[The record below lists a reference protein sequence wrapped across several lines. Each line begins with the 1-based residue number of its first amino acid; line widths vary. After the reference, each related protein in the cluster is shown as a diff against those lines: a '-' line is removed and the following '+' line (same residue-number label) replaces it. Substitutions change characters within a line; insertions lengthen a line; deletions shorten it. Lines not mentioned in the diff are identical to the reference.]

1 MEDAADTIMYK
12 VVAAIWCE
20 CRREKCKGTVPVV
33 SMSPQATA
41 KMLMLFV
48 AYFGRVRFKYSVV
61 GGIYRN
67 SVFYMGTPSFFH
79 SILPDLVLTYLKLQM
94 ENSFGIAFRKL
105 ADESCG

>member
-1 MEDAADTIMYK
+1 MEDAADTIMYM

-20 CRREKCKGTVPVV
+20 CRREKCKGAVPVV

-41 KMLMLFV
+41 KMLMLF
-48 AYFGRVRFKYSVV
+48 GGHKYSVV

-67 SVFYMGTPSFFH
+67 SASFFQ
-79 SILPDLVLTYLKLQM
+79 SVLPDLVLTYLKLQM
-94 ENSFGIAFRKL
+94 ENSFGIAFWKL

>member
-1 MEDAADTIMYK
+1 MEDAADTIMYM
-12 VVAAIWCE
+12 VVAAIWCK
-20 CRREKCKGTVPVV
+20 CRREKRKGAVPVV

-67 SVFYMGTPSFFH
+67 SVLYGNPFFLSQH
-79 SILPDLVLTYLKLQM
+79 STRSSLNL
-94 ENSFGIAFRKL
+94 S
-105 ADESCG
+105 

>member
-1 MEDAADTIMYK
+1 MGDAADTIMYM

-20 CRREKCKGTVPVV
+20 CRREKCKGAVPVV

-41 KMLMLFV
+41 KMLMLVV

-67 SVFYMGTPSFFH
+67 SVFIWEPLLSF
-79 SILPDLVLTYLKLQM
+79 T
-94 ENSFGIAFRKL
+94 AFYQI
-105 ADESCG
+105 

>member
-20 CRREKCKGTVPVV
+20 CRRKKCKGAVPIV

-61 GGIYRN
+61 GGIYWN
-67 SVFYMGTPSFFH
+67 SVFIWEPLLSF
-79 SILPDLVLTYLKLQM
+79 T
-94 ENSFGIAFRKL
+94 AFYQI
-105 ADESCG
+105 